1 MQLVQR
7 LNATE
12 LREDV
17 HYFCNKAVIDRRLR
31 PPEKQ
36 NDKILAFW
44 HRSKMAVTWFLQLF

>member
-12 LREDV
+12 LREV
-17 HYFCNKAVIDRRLR
+17 YKAVIDRRLR

-44 HRSKMAVTWFLQLF
+44 HRYKMAVTWFLQLF